1 MWTLHRTLGYS
12 LECCGGVCF
21 GWLQRSKTGEL
32 SKSEKAKIE
41 RDFQTKVRGPLT
53 RLLDFAGGNVS
64 VIHKS
69 MDDFLRGSE
78 DAKSNRLDVDVGV
91 GHEMIANAAK
101 QTVFPLQTWKNIN
114 DYTSSQTFLVS
125 HGLFHFVQDASST
138 IELQQLG

>member
-1 MWTLHRTLGYS
+1 
-12 LECCGGVCF
+12 
-21 GWLQRSKTGEL
+21 
-32 SKSEKAKIE
+32 
-41 RDFQTKVRGPLT
+41 
-53 RLLDFAGGNVS
+53 
-64 VIHKS
+64 

-125 HGLFHFVQDASST
+125 HGLFHFVQDASSISMGAAT
-138 IELQQLG
+138 AWMKDFDCLMRLIWARQFSYQTLLADIKLVV